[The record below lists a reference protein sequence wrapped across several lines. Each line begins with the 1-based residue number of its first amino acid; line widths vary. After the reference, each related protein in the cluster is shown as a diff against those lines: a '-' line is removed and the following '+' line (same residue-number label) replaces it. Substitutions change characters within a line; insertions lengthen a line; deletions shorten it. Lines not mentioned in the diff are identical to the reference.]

1 MLAEVMAGNGGSD
14 GLFLTASYSLLVHFE
29 PLKWLQA
36 KCVYLNCSTI
46 KYTILYNKMTISLS
60 IKLLN
65 PYILIPAIVSQQLS
79 KSSMLY

>member
-46 KYTILYNKMTISLS
+46 KYTILYYTI
-60 IKLLN
+60 K
-65 PYILIPAIVSQQLS
+65 
-79 KSSMLY
+79 